1 MRTEQQKYSLTA
13 AKELI
18 QDEVFPAAFDRKPRL
33 SLILIRFL
41 EVSPEFGRP
50 NGLDLVERIYILN
63 LFSSPALNL
72 SKNVELQASNVKSK
86 SE

>member
-1 MRTEQQKYSLTA
+1 MRIEQQKCSVTA
-13 AKELI
+13 AKEVI
-18 QDEVFPAAFDRKPRL
+18 QDQVFPAAFDSKPRL

-50 NGLDLVERIYILN
+50 SGLDLIERIYILN

-72 SKNVELQASNVKSK
+72 SKNVELQASNVTSK